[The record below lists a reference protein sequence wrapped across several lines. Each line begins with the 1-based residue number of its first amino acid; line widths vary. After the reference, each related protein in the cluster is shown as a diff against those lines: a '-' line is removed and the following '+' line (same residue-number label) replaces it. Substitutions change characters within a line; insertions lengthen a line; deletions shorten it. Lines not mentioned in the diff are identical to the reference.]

1 MTTPKST
8 PFEGFMV
15 GNTDLVRVPESF
27 FTLLLPKINDLVQIK
42 VLLYLIWHVEQQE
55 SNVGFFKLEE
65 LQLDQV
71 LLDMVG
77 GAENL
82 GSALNNLVKLGA
94 LVKADQNWLD
104 ETYYFINGPQ
114 GRAAIEAIKAGRW
127 QKPEQRQHPI
137 HLSGNKTNIFKLYEE
152 NIGPIT
158 PMMADILKLDEATY
172 PQTWIEEAVQIAVK
186 RNARNWKFIQA
197 ILERWQNEGR
207 GNEED
212 QRNRS
217 QDPERFRNS
226 WLKHD

>member
-8 PFEGFMV
+8 PFDGLMI
-15 GNTDLVRVPESF
+15 GNTNLVHVPEDF
-27 FTLLLPKINDLVQIK
+27 FTRLLPKINDLVQIK
-42 VLLYLIWHVEQQE
+42 VLLYLIWHAEQQE
-55 SNVGFFKLEE
+55 SNVVFFKMEE
-65 LQLDQV
+65 LQLDPV
-71 LLDMVG
+71 LLDMTG
-77 GAENL
+77 GIEKLESSINDL
-82 GSALNNLVKLGA
+82 IKLGA
-94 LVKADQNWLD
+94 VLKADQNLLD
-104 ETYYFINGPQ
+104 ETYFFINEPQ
-114 GRAAIEAIKAGRW
+114 GRAAIDAIKAGRW
-127 QKPEQRQHPI
+127 QDPGHSQHPI
-137 HLSGNKTNIFKLYEE
+137 HLSGNRPNIFKLYEE

-158 PMMADILKLDEATY
+158 PMMADILKMDEATY
-172 PQTWIEEAVQIAVK
+172 PQAWIEEAVQIAVK